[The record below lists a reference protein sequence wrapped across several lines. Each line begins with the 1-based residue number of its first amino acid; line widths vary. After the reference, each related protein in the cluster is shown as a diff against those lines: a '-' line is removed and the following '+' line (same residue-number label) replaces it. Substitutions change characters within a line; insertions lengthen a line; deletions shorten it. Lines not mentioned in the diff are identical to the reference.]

1 MCSRSRLVPA
11 HKNGNSQISFLRKIF
26 LLDQGHGP
34 HHCCH
39 HLGHHRHHH
48 HNHHH
53 HHHLSDCI
61 APFWPRGQDG
71 LASVLSFFCLFT
83 LIMRRRSFIFMQLI
97 QLALGGFSDAFNNS
111 DCLSSRPD
119 FYDFSSFSSRTYCI
133 IEFAPFCRRCL
144 Q

>member
-1 MCSRSRLVPA
+1 MCSRSQLVPA
-11 HKNGNSQISFLRKIF
+11 NKNANSQISFLRKIF

-71 LASVLSFFCLFT
+71 LASLLSLFCLFT
-83 LIMRRRSFIFMQLI
+83 LITRRRSFIFMQLI
-97 QLALGGFSDAFNNS
+97 RLALGGVSDAFNNS

-119 FYDFSSFSSRTYCI
+119 LYDFSSFSSRTYCI